1 MPVYLAV
8 HTPQGLQELPDRPSD
23 LEAAARFEPPGVY
36 TVGRTYGRD
45 RVVLLEAHF
54 DRLEESARLAGVT
67 VRLDRDALRASL
79 RQAVRRAGFPES
91 RFRLTLPLVRPEQV
105 YLAVERLP
113 LLPPHVRQ
121 AGVAVA
127 TVPLRRPEP
136 RLKTNDWLQERAQIR
151 RRLPAGVYEAVLLDE
166 AGRLLEGLSSNFY
179 GVLEGRLWTAEEMV
193 LPGIARRIVL
203 EVAPQVLPV
212 RLEALSCEH
221 LPRLEEALL
230 SSSSRGVVPVV
241 RVDGCVIGEGRP
253 GPCTR
258 AIAEAYETW
267 VETHLEPL

>member
-1 MPVYLAV
+1 MPVYFALHSPEGLV
-8 HTPQGLQELPDRPSD
+8 GLPHTPAD

-54 DRLEESARLAGVT
+54 DRLEESARLAGVP
-67 VRLDRDALRASL
+67 VRLDREALRASL
-79 RQAVRRAGFPES
+79 RQAVHRAGFPES
-91 RFRLTLPLVRPEQV
+91 RFRLTLPLARPEQV
-105 YLAVERLP
+105 YLAVEP
-113 LLPPHVRQ
+113 LAPLPPHLRQ

-136 RLKTNDWLQERAQIR
+136 RLKTNDWLRERARIR
-151 RRLPAGVYEAVLLDE
+151 RQLPAEAYEAVLVDE

-179 GVLEGRLWTAEEMV
+179 GVLEDSLWTAREGV

-212 RLEALSCEH
+212 RLQALSCQD
-221 LPRLEEALL
+221 LPRLEEAFL
-230 SSSSRGVVPVV
+230 SSSSRGVVPIV
-241 RVDGCVIGEGRP
+241 RIDGAVIGNGRP
-253 GPCTR
+253 GPRTR
-258 AIAEAYETW
+258 AIAEAYEAW
-267 VETHLEPL
+267 VQAHLEPL